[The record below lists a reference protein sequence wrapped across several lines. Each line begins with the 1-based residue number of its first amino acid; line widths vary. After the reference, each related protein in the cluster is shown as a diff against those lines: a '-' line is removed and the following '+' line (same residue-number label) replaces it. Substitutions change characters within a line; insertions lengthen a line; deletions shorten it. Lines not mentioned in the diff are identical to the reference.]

1 MLHLNTVEPETLS
14 LLKTLLDHD
23 ECRCFALTGGT
34 ALALHFGHRIS
45 VDLDLFTQDRFDS
58 NMLFES
64 LRDSEMFRDSVTSCS
79 QSINSL
85 SLFIKRKDKAV
96 KVDFIRH
103 HYPLLFPVQYIDD
116 IRFFSV
122 QDIAAMKLNAVANR
136 GAKKDFF
143 DVHRLLQQFSLTELL
158 AFFENKYNQINS
170 FTVLKSLLYFD
181 DAEFEPDPISLINTS
196 WDEVKSALH
205 SLVKSHL

>member
-14 LLKTLLDHD
+14 LLKALLAHE
-23 ECRCFALTGGT
+23 ECRCFSLAGGT

-45 VDLDLFTQDRFDS
+45 VDLDLFSQDRFNS

-64 LRDSEMFRDSVTSCS
+64 LRASEMFRDNLASCS
-79 QSINSL
+79 QSVNSL
-85 SLFIKRKDKAV
+85 SLFIKRKDKKI

-103 HYPLLFPVQYIDD
+103 HYPLLSPVQYIDD
-116 IRFFSV
+116 IRIFSV

-143 DVHRLLQQFSLTELL
+143 DVHRLLKQFSLSELL
-158 AFFENKYNQINS
+158 AYFEKKYDQINS

-181 DAEFEPDPISLINTS
+181 DAESEPDPISLIDTS
-196 WDEVKSALH
+196 WDEVKSTLH
-205 SLVKSHL
+205 SLVKSHF